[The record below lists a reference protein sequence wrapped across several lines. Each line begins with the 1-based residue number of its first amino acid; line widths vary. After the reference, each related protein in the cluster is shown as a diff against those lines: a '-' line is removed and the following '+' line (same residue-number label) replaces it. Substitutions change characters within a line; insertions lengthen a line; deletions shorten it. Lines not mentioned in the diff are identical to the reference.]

1 MIEIINLQKSFGAK
15 KVLRGVNLN
24 VKDGEVTTVIGG
36 SGTGNGNPLDHLRTH
51 AERETLLAYLQQS
64 RYNISACAR
73 LMKVSRVTIYRL
85 CRKHQ
90 LELETLR

>member
-1 MIEIINLQKSFGAK
+1 MLNFNITVASIETATDLEQAP
-15 KVLRGVNLN
+15 RAVN
-24 VKDGEVTTVIGG
+24 
-36 SGTGNGNPLDHLRTH
+36 
-51 AERETLLAYLQQS
+51 